1 MAIITLNNNSLSGV
15 TALPAGVVDANA
27 LASGVGGKVVQ
38 VVQGTTISYIGISS
52 STEVTTSITAQIT
65 PTSASNK
72 ILILASVNGV
82 QMGGSASTGATFN
95 LRRHDTSTSAASGT
109 LIATL
114 VPYGGYDNASSDSQ
128 YALSANYY
136 DTPNTTDARNYTITT
151 YRINGSGVYTVQN
164 NGASS
169 GIALMEIAV

>member
-1 MAIITLNNNSLSGV
+1 MAIIKLNNQSISSV

-72 ILILASVNGV
+72 ILIIASVNGV
-82 QMGGSASTGATFN
+82 QMGGSSTGARFN

-151 YRINGSGVYTVQN
+151 YRANGSGSYTIQN
-164 NGASS
+164 NGATS
-169 GIALMEIAV
+169 GISLMEIQI